1 MSSSGYG
8 NKVRMEM
15 EKNNGGINVTSKE
28 VHTKINPMNDKV
40 PTTSS
45 LQGGKVDTTSAK
57 GTIITTLQSN

>member
-1 MSSSGYG
+1 
-8 NKVRMEM
+8 M

-28 VHTKINPMNDKV
+28 VYTKINPMNDKV

-45 LQGGKVDTTSAK
+45 LQGGKVDTTSEK

>member
-1 MSSSGYG
+1 
-8 NKVRMEM
+8 M